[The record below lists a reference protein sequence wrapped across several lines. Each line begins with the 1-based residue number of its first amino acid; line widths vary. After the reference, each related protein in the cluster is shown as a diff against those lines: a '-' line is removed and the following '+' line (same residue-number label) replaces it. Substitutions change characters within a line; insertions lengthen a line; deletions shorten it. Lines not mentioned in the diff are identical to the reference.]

1 MAPKDKGM
9 LRELLDEYGPSV
21 VIRVL
26 VKTAYGPR
34 AGEFLRRLAQQLD
47 PHYVDSGGYL
57 PGAVTL
63 CKDVPISFVNWE
75 EK

>member
-1 MAPKDKGM
+1 
-9 LRELLDEYGPSV
+9 
-21 VIRVL
+21 
-26 VKTAYGPR
+26 
-34 AGEFLRRLAQQLD
+34 LAQQLD